1 MEIIHHPKRNCFFL
15 RANSMNLEFVAICP
29 HSAPFSSTSLTPSF
43 GYLESSRRVLPT
55 ILLLSLDA
63 APRCSLVSPGQ
74 PQDYG
79 VTTAIPVAFNS
90 ACGHG
95 KQRLFL
101 HSIAD
106 W

>member
-29 HSAPFSSTSLTPSF
+29 HSALFSSTSLTPSF
-43 GYLESSRRVLPT
+43 GYLESSRRVLTT
-55 ILLLSLDA
+55 ILLLHFMQPQEGPWVL
-63 APRCSLVSPGQ
+63 RQ

-90 ACGHG
+90 ACGHA

-101 HSIAD
+101 H
-106 W
+106 